1 MDRALFLAMSGA
13 KQNMQAMQL
22 RANNLANVS
31 TTGFRADLEQA
42 RSMQAY
48 GDGLPSRVFSM
59 TERPGYNF
67 QQGSVIT
74 TGRDLDVTVQGDGWI
89 AVMDKTG
96 KEGLTRNGN
105 LNIDANGLLLN
116 GNGHPVL
123 GETGAPITLPVPL
136 AKVEIGNDGTI
147 SVRPQGAPA
156 DAMEVVDRIKLVRLD
171 NQSLF
176 KDVNGL
182 FRSKDPNAAY
192 DANANVKIL
201 TGAVEGSNVNAVGEM
216 TSLIDLQRQF
226 EMQVKMM
233 STAEDMDKS
242 SDSLLRMS

>member
-59 TERPGYNF
+59 TERPGHNF

-74 TGRDLDVTVQGDGWI
+74 TGRDLDITVQGDGWI

-136 AKVEIGNDGTI
+136 ANVEIGNDGTI

-156 DAMEVVDRIKLVRLD
+156 DAMEFVDRIKLVRPD

-182 FRSKDPNAAY
+182 FRAKDPNAAY
-192 DANANVKIL
+192 DADASVKIL

>member
-59 TERPGYNF
+59 TERPGHNF

-147 SVRPQGAPA
+147 SVRPQG
-156 DAMEVVDRIKLVRLD
+156 RLPMPWKWWTALSWFVWIT
-171 NQSLF
+171 NRCL
-176 KDVNGL
+176 
-182 FRSKDPNAAY
+182 
-192 DANANVKIL
+192 
-201 TGAVEGSNVNAVGEM
+201 
-216 TSLIDLQRQF
+216 
-226 EMQVKMM
+226 KM
-233 STAEDMDKS
+233 
-242 SDSLLRMS
+242 

>member
-59 TERPGYNF
+59 TERPGHNF

-74 TGRDLDVTVQGDGWI
+74 TGRDLDITVQGDGWI

-96 KEGLTRNGN
+96 EEGLTRNGN

-156 DAMEVVDRIKLVRLD
+156 DAMEIVDRIKLVRPD

-182 FRSKDPNAAY
+182 FRAKDPNAAY
-192 DANANVKIL
+192 DADASVKIL

>member
-31 TTGFRADLEQA
+31 TTGFRADLAQA

-59 TERPGYNF
+59 TERPGHRF
-67 QQGSVIT
+67 DQGSVIT
-74 TGRDLDVTVQGDGWI
+74 TGRDLDVTIQGDGWI
-89 AVMDKTG
+89 SVMDKTG
-96 KEGLTRNGN
+96 SEGLTRSGN
-105 LNIDANGLLLN
+105 LNIDQNGLLMN
-116 GNGHPVL
+116 GSGHLVL
-123 GETGAPITLPVPL
+123 GETGAPITLPIPL
-136 AKVEIGNDGTI
+136 SKVEIANDGTI
-147 SVRPQGAPA
+147 SVLPQGAPA
-156 DAMEVVDRIKLVRLD
+156 DAMEIVDRIKLVRPN
-171 NQSLF
+171 NQTLY
-176 KDVNGL
+176 KDTNGL
-182 FRSKDPNAAY
+182 FRAKDPNVVFEA
-192 DANANVKIL
+192 DANVKL
-201 TGAVEGSNVNAVGEM
+201 LKGALEGSNVNAVSEM

-233 STAEDMDKS
+233 STAEDMDKA